1 MRGALPLCTPQ
12 YAGAPPCTRVT
23 FSPMRKSPKNL
34 QGLRPL
40 ESPSA
45 ESPPLLRSLTHRA
58 GLPSATKIDR
68 FATLRWWANR
78 SFFSHQLS
86 ARRYFLL
93 SIRGTVGLS
102 PRMPLAF
109 LLATNAARAQ
119 GRGDQRGLRPL
130 RRRSRNQ
137 AVPGEGVGA
146 VLPPWGAQRGRSPLA
161 LREGMQRG
169 GAPRKR
175 KPCQMLN
182 LTLNK
187 PAPQYRGVAV
197 NDAGLPRCGRA
208 LRRIKDHLRPPV
220 VQQGDRRGGVRRAGT
235 HLY

>member
-1 MRGALPLCTPQ
+1 MFLFLCEGSPSALPSVEGAAPLRPRATFSWMRGALPLCTPQ

-58 GLPSATKIDR
+58 GLPSAIKIDR

-137 AVPGEGVGA
+137 AVPGESLVTFFSQESHPGCGAERPLSEGVGA
-146 VLPPWGAQRGRSPLA
+146 VLPHWGEQRGASPSLFS
-161 LREGMQRG
+161 
-169 GAPRKR
+169 P
-175 KPCQMLN
+175 
-182 LTLNK
+182 
-187 PAPQYRGVAV
+187 
-197 NDAGLPRCGRA
+197 
-208 LRRIKDHLRPPV
+208 
-220 VQQGDRRGGVRRAGT
+220 
-235 HLY
+235 

>member
-1 MRGALPLCTPQ
+1 MIAAPPREVYAGPVAPASPD
-12 YAGAPPCTRVT
+12 AGAPPCTRVT

-137 AVPGEGVGA
+137 AVPGESLVTFFSKKSHPGWSALPMGAVGA
-146 VLPPWGAQRGRSPLA
+146 HSPHFGECRGAAPLA
-161 LREGMQRG
+161 S
-169 GAPRKR
+169 A
-175 KPCQMLN
+175 
-182 LTLNK
+182 
-187 PAPQYRGVAV
+187 
-197 NDAGLPRCGRA
+197 
-208 LRRIKDHLRPPV
+208 
-220 VQQGDRRGGVRRAGT
+220 
-235 HLY
+235 

>member
-1 MRGALPLCTPQ
+1 M
-12 YAGAPPCTRVT
+12 
-23 FSPMRKSPKNL
+23 
-34 QGLRPL
+34 

-137 AVPGEGVGA
+137 EVPGESLPTFFSQESRPGHGAERPYKGAVGA
-146 VLPPWGAQRGRSPLA
+146 GGPHFGECRGGASPLA
-161 LREGMQRG
+161 KRLGCPTH
-169 GAPRKR
+169 PR
-175 KPCQMLN
+175 
-182 LTLNK
+182 
-187 PAPQYRGVAV
+187 
-197 NDAGLPRCGRA
+197 
-208 LRRIKDHLRPPV
+208 
-220 VQQGDRRGGVRRAGT
+220 
-235 HLY
+235 

>member
-1 MRGALPLCTPQ
+1 MQQRPICRLPRAAGRSFFLFCEERLREQVVRLGSCSPM
-12 YAGAPPCTRVT
+12 AGAPPCTRVT

-93 SIRGTVGLS
+93 SIRG
-102 PRMPLAF
+102 
-109 LLATNAARAQ
+109 AA
-119 GRGDQRGLRPL
+119 GRF
-130 RRRSRNQ
+130 SFCI
-137 AVPGEGVGA
+137 
-146 VLPPWGAQRGRSPLA
+146 LP
-161 LREGMQRG
+161 
-169 GAPRKR
+169 
-175 KPCQMLN
+175 
-182 LTLNK
+182 
-187 PAPQYRGVAV
+187 GVAPLSGGSNACV
-197 NDAGLPRCGRA
+197 AGGM
-208 LRRIKDHLRPPV
+208 IMPP
-220 VQQGDRRGGVRRAGT
+220 QGEHPEGNP
-235 HLY
+235 LWEILW